1 MITAS
6 YPRSARLI
14 RPYTYL
20 ELPGWGKLFNL
31 FRIGGGD
38 KDHLWHAA
46 PRKTIRGKWHGFLM
60 ELDLANWS
68 ERHTYFL
75 GRYYDLATQLALKSC
90 LRPGD
95 RFIDIGANIG
105 MITLYAAYLVGA
117 DGCVE
122 AVEPNPACCE
132 RINRLIQ
139 LNGLKNVTVFPYGL
153 ADAPGT
159 LTLSVVTAH
168 TGMGTLAPVPEKDQH
183 LISTQIAV
191 PVATGDQLLSASEQ
205 PVRLI
210 KIDVEGFE
218 CKVLRGLSRLMARF
232 RPAVVTEAVPAH
244 LARAGSSVAELFD
257 LMKGH
262 GYEGYALETSRH
274 RLRHRLCL
282 RKLSAAAELAGTDV
296 LWIAPDNDMK
306 QSELFQP
313 A

>member
-1 MITAS
+1 
-6 YPRSARLI
+6 
-14 RPYTYL
+14 
-20 ELPGWGKLFNL
+20 
-31 FRIGGGD
+31 
-38 KDHLWHAA
+38 
-46 PRKTIRGKWHGFLM
+46 M
-60 ELDLANWS
+60 ELDLSNWS

-75 GRYYDLATQLALKSC
+75 GRYYDLATQLTLKTC

-122 AVEPNPACCE
+122 AVEPNPPCCE
-132 RINRLIQ
+132 RINRLVQ

-183 LISTQIAV
+183 LISNQIAV
-191 PVATGDQLLSASEQ
+191 PVATGDQLLGAIDQ
-205 PVRLI
+205 PIRLI

-218 CKVLRGLSRLMARF
+218 CKVLRGLTALVAKF
-232 RPAVVTEAVPAH
+232 RPAVVTEAVPEH
-244 LARAGSSVAELFD
+244 LERAGSSVAELCN

-262 GYEGYALETSRH
+262 GYEGFTLQTSRH
-274 RLRHRLCL
+274 LLRHRLSL
-282 RKLSAAAELAGTDV
+282 RKLSSAAELSGTDV
-296 LWIAPDNDMK
+296 LWIAPDSDLMK
-306 QSELFQP
+306 RTELFQP